1 MTLLIIAFIAIG
13 LFFWFYNSII
23 NLFRKEKVT
32 TIKEEK
38 TIKNDDDS
46 VIFSE
51 IDEDGEELDEFPFY
65 DEEKDL
71 HYKKIDLFKILPRE
85 TYLHASFEGKYRGE
99 SIYDTNS
106 IESYSTEIYEAQLKL
121 VENQFCS
128 CINEHKHI
136 CNGIHKD
143 FENQFVYNSKNQLL
157 INKNQLPEEYILEEK
172 DGSKYKVKLNNVSIY
187 DFESDR
193 SLHQTEDNLVFG
205 TIKGKLVGNLLDF
218 IEKYEEGRL
227 YDIKNKVLSEI
238 PLSNITNNTGENVI
252 VCNEKGRFTEY
263 AGSADYRKVPEVSKP
278 SETPV
283 RSGEPEVPPTPP
295 KSTPT
300 RTPSRTQS
308 LFPGCFS
315 YLWQIIG
322 LLFLLG
328 IILAFLPAFGYLIP
342 FLIIGFILYLIPGK
356 IWSWLYSLI
365 CILYF
370 LFFGW
375 VIFSTI
381 DINHNYEWL
390 RFPKYTIENDDR
402 EEALIPEQKIVK
414 EKGKIKDTLIVYEKN
429 WQDYKGVN
437 YEGKYTIKKSDY
449 IAAKA
454 YKQQLYQQFKVNK
467 NYTYNYMIHLL
478 KENDKHR
485 LEGVYKMF
493 DQIRTDKQLNTIEFA
508 NMVIGFVQDFE
519 YYLILPENCDP
530 RLYED
535 RFVKT
540 YLQNSQG
547 PCYPNQP
554 FGINTPVEFLGNT
567 MADCDTRTLTIYTI
581 LNHYNYDVMVL
592 SSNYYGHSLLGVN
605 LPYNGQYKYMYD
617 GIPYTLFETTV
628 KKSSPGAISNEIS
641 NMNHWEISLK
651 SK

>member
-1 MTLLIIAFIAIG
+1 MILLIIVLLAIG
-13 LFFWFYNSII
+13 LFFWFNNSII
-23 NLFRKEKVT
+23 SLFRKKKVT
-32 TIKEEK
+32 TNKEEK
-38 TIKNDDDS
+38 SIKKEDDS

-51 IDEDGEELDEFPFY
+51 IDEEGEELYEFPFY

-71 HYKKIDLFKILPRE
+71 FYKKIDLFKILPRE
-85 TYLHASFEGKYRGE
+85 TYLHASFVGKYRGE
-99 SIYDTNS
+99 RIHDSNS
-106 IESYSTEIYEAQLKL
+106 IESYSTEIYEARLNL
-121 VENQFCS
+121 IENQFCS
-128 CINEHKHI
+128 CINVHKHI

-143 FENQFVYNSKNQLL
+143 FEKQFILNSTNRLL
-157 INKNQLPEEYILEEK
+157 INENQLPNEYILEEK
-172 DGSKYKVKLNNVSIY
+172 DGSKYKIKLNNVFIY

-205 TIKGKLVGNLLDF
+205 TIKGKVTGNLLDF
-218 IEKYEEGRL
+218 VEKYEEGRL

-238 PLSNITNNTGENVI
+238 PISNITDQSGESVI

-263 AGSADYRKVPEVSKP
+263 AGSANFRKLNIIKPLKTSRPINTDENNTVTSQKTKVTTPES
-278 SETPV
+278 S
-283 RSGEPEVPPTPP
+283 S
-295 KSTPT
+295 
-300 RTPSRTQS
+300 
-308 LFPGCFS
+308 GCFT

-322 LLFLLG
+322 VLFLLG
-328 IILAFLPAFGYLIP
+328 IILAFIPALGYLIP
-342 FLIIGFILYLIPGK
+342 LIIIGFILYLIPGK

-370 LFFGW
+370 LIFGW
-375 VIFSTI
+375 VIFNSI
-381 DINHNYEWL
+381 NINHNYEWL
-390 RFPKYTIENDDR
+390 RFPKYTIENEDR
-402 EEALIPEQKIVK
+402 EETLIPEQKLVK
-414 EKGKIKDTLIVYEKN
+414 ENGKIKDTLIVYEKN
-429 WQDYKGVN
+429 WQDYKGV
-437 YEGKYTIKKSDY
+437 YYQGKYAIKKSDY
-449 IAAKA
+449 LAAKA

-485 LEGVYKMF
+485 LEGVYRMF
-493 DQIRTDKQLNTIEFA
+493 DQIRTDKQLNSIEFA

-535 RFVKT
+535 RFVKA
-540 YLQNSQG
+540 YLKNSQG

-581 LNHYNYDVMVL
+581 LSHYNYDVMVL
-592 SSNYYGHSLLGVN
+592 SSDYYGHSLLGIN
-605 LPYNGQYKYMYD
+605 LPYNGQYKYVYK
-617 GIPYTLFETTV
+617 GVPYILFETTV